1 MYDWAYDFVWSR
13 TFTGIHIDLSQ
24 NDLSAIFEMFE
35 VRAQS
40 YNTK

>member
-1 MYDWAYDFVWSR
+1 MRGSVAWRLDEEFYR
-13 TFTGIHIDLSQ
+13 K
-24 NDLSAIFEMFE
+24 NDLSAIFEIFE

>member
-1 MYDWAYDFVWSR
+1 MIKSKNIIKGALLAMKLR
-13 TFTGIHIDLSQ
+13 DLSQ
-24 NDLSAIFEMFE
+24 NDLITIFDIFE